1 MINDFLNQNFDNLSL
16 NNQYSLDEK
25 LQILTNAEI
34 VEINPIY
41 RGSNYVYLT
50 LLENKKSQK
59 MISIYKPVDGLQP
72 LFDFDISTLPQRE
85 LSVFVLDQLLG
96 WNLIPAIV
104 MKNGPLGVGS
114 LQEFIYHDPNKNY
127 FDFINEPTNHS
138 SLLQMAVF
146 DLLTNNADRKGGHII
161 QDSFKNFWAIDNALS
176 FHTEE
181 KLRTVIWDFA
191 EERIPNNLISDIQVL
206 VKMLKSNKNELS
218 NSMNKLEIES
228 LLVRCNNLIDNPVMP
243 KIYPWRCWPWPLI

>member
-1 MINDFLNQNFDNLSL
+1 MINDFLNQDIDNSSS

-25 LQILTNAEI
+25 LDFLANAEI

-50 LLENKKSQK
+50 LLKNHKSQK
-59 MISIYKPVDGLQP
+59 MLSIYKPVDGLQP
-72 LFDFDISTLPQRE
+72 LFDFDITTLPDRE
-85 LSVFVLDQLLG
+85 LSAFVLDQLLG

-104 MKNGPLGVGS
+104 IRNGPLGVGS
-114 LQEFIYHDPNKNY
+114 LQEFIYHDPNNNY
-127 FDFINEPTNHS
+127 FDFINEPAHHP
-138 SLLQMAVF
+138 SLLQIAVF
-146 DLLTNNADRKGGHII
+146 DLLANNADRKGGHVI
-161 QDSFKNFWAIDNALS
+161 QDSSKNFWAIDNALS

-191 EERIPNNLISDIQVL
+191 EKKIPDNLISDIKVL
-206 VKMLKSNKNELS
+206 SNILESNKNKLS
-218 NSMNKLEIES
+218 SSINQLEIES
-228 LLVRCNNLIDNPVMP
+228 LLVRCNELACNPIMP